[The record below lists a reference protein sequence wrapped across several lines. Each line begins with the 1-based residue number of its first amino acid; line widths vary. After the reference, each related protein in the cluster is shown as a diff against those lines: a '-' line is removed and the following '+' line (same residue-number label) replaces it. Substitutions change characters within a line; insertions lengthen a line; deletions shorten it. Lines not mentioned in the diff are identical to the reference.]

1 MGFQVMHGGYGLYWV
16 PVDNADRTTYETL
29 YEGQL
34 VKTSSDGVVNL
45 GQASGVL
52 DTTGE
57 GQIYGVVRGT
67 NLKTPLFNSTYK
79 GAYVQASDPHGNTT
93 EYTFMGGGGIIPVG
107 DTAAYVQVEAIGPDS
122 VLKGRIF
129 NAAYGT
135 AITVGTVT
143 TASTTGAGFTCSAGL
158 SDASTPVGDLG
169 TVFCR
174 IGANRGIYRITTDTS
189 ATVKTVG
196 MYFPYDIATG
206 DTFVNVQMRAWGTS
220 YVQTDAEATFFSSAA
235 NPATDYWGIEVF
247 KLDLSTAGSEYV
259 IFRFDPAH
267 FSKVTP

>member
-1 MGFQVMHGGYGLYWV
+1 MGFEVIQGSYGRVWV

-29 YEGQL
+29 YNGQL
-34 VKTSSDGVVNL
+34 VKTGSDGVVNL
-45 GQASGVL
+45 GTASGAL

-57 GQIYGVVRGT
+57 GQIYGVVVGT
-67 NLKTPLFNSTYK
+67 NKRTPTFDSTYK
-79 GAYVQASDPHGNTT
+79 GDYITAVDPHSNTT
-93 EYTFMGGGGIIPVG
+93 EFAFHGRGKMPFG
-107 DTAAYVQVEAIGPDS
+107 DTAAYVSVDVIGPAS

-143 TASTTGAGFTCSAGL
+143 TGSTSGAGFTCSAGL
-158 SDASTPVGDLG
+158 SDASTPVADLG
-169 TVFCR
+169 TVYCR
-174 IGANRGIYRITTDTS
+174 SGANRGIYRITTDTS

-196 MYFPYDIATG
+196 MYFPYDIAVG

-220 YVQTDAEATFFSSAA
+220 YVKTDSEATYFDAA
-235 NPATDYWGIEVF
+235 GNPATDYWGIEVIA
-247 KLDLSTAGSEYV
+247 LDLSTAGSEYV